1 MGSHGRLFPLLAK
14 AMNNRTRKRNRL
26 QMFDYSRAGY
36 YFVTICTH
44 NKEDLFGEII
54 GGQMITN
61 AAGKMVTK
69 TWHELPESYHGIRT
83 DQFQIMP
90 NHLHGIIVIVGDGP
104 RAVPT
109 EAHINPDGQPQ
120 GVVPTLSL
128 SDVVHRFKSLTTRLY
143 IHGVRNNAWK
153 PFDSKLWQR
162 SFYDHVI
169 RTDESLDDIRNYII
183 NNPMNWASDKE
194 NPANRST

>member
-1 MGSHGRLFPLLAK
+1 
-14 AMNNRTRKRNRL
+14 MNNRTRKSNRL
-26 QMFDYSRAGY
+26 PTYDYSRAGY

-44 NKEDLFGEII
+44 NRKEWFGEII
-54 GGQMITN
+54 GGQMIPN
-61 AAGKMVTK
+61 AAREMVTR
-69 TWHELPESYHGIRT
+69 TWHELPEFYRGIRT

-90 NHLHGIIVIVGDGP
+90 NHLHGIIIIVGDGP
-104 RAVPT
+104 RAAPN
-109 EAHINPDGQPQ
+109 EERINPNGQPQ

-128 SDVVHRFKSLTTRLY
+128 FDVVHRFKSLTTRLY

-169 RTDESLDDIRNYII
+169 RSDESLEEIRAYIN